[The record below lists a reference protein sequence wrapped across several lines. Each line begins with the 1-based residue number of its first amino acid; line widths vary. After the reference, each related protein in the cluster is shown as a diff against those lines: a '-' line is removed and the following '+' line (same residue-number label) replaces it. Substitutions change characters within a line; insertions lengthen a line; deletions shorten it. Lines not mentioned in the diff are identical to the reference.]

1 MGADKKVRQHAGAN
15 SASTAIL
22 REGFACEKQRR
33 SRCRH
38 DRNVGDP
45 QRRFKILDG
54 EIAGGRLRINDI
66 VDQQWSFKRGLLQM
80 GQRPVGPFWIV
91 NQEID
96 QYVGID
102 QRHLASL
109 REVMPWSRRSTCRD
123 PHDRAGSPAG
133 SVAMPVLPLSQW
145 RCCRRRRGGIQPG
158 CPERCPSDREPAL
171 GSSLGP
177 CSLLWLPSQTLRV
190 IPRNDMVIPRKL
202 SSSVDG

>member
-109 REVMPWSRRSTCRD
+109 REVMP
-123 PHDRAGSPAG
+123 
-133 SVAMPVLPLSQW
+133 
-145 RCCRRRRGGIQPG
+145 
-158 CPERCPSDREPAL
+158 
-171 GSSLGP
+171 
-177 CSLLWLPSQTLRV
+177 
-190 IPRNDMVIPRKL
+190 
-202 SSSVDG
+202 